1 VFLAE
6 PQTSESDTM
15 LKFRPVHLALFVL
28 VSAYL
33 ATTGLG
39 AAIIP
44 TSFGQQQLAA
54 FMYPESV
61 PFSSLTTMGTPIY
74 WFVLFSIILVVPPVA
89 LATEASFRRLAPESK
104 SILIPTWIPVV
115 LAGLI
120 SAFCLYKLA
129 AAGGL
134 TAHEVWDRSVYFET
148 RMQRRTELFSL
159 LNNHYYSFCY
169 SSLPI
174 LGSFLL
180 AKFVLNKDRLAGIAF
195 VVVSVLLAWFDTAT
209 IMKAPLII
217 YIGTVALTL
226 IACGVGV
233 LRTFVMTAPIAV
245 AVYCT
250 LSILQFSNHET
261 ASWNV
266 NMDAAPLTLQ
276 TSEDKTFSSSD
287 DNTLSYKAFYMT
299 RAAAL
304 RMAASFPYYIQKFS
318 DPKEKC
324 GLEIPPP
331 LVFLPRQTCFPPI
344 KIFNLMYPSIHYV
357 QGYAPAASNVS
368 AYAEL
373 GIGYSLIAMTLSGM
387 IIGALSFFA
396 HARNALSISIT
407 VATCIFSYY
416 LTQVSLTGSILDSYG
431 LLWMLLPLVLAI
443 ILTRVFGAK
452 SIKLEA
458 MRG

>member
-1 VFLAE
+1 
-6 PQTSESDTM
+6 M

-61 PFSSLTTMGTPIY
+61 PFSSLTTMGTTMY

-104 SILIPTWIPVV
+104 SIFIPTWIPVV

-134 TAHEVWDRSVYFET
+134 TAHEVWDRGACFEAK
-148 RMQRRTELFSL
+148 MQRRTELFQL
-159 LNNHYYSFCY
+159 LGNRYYSFCY

-180 AKFVLNKDRLAGIAF
+180 AKFVLNNDRLAGATF
-195 VVVSVLLAWFDTAT
+195 VCISILLAWFDIAM

-217 YIGTVALTL
+217 YVGVVALTL
-226 IACGVGV
+226 IICGVGI
-233 LRTFVMTAPIAV
+233 LRTLAMTVPV
-245 AVYCT
+245 AMAIYLT
-250 LSILQFSNHET
+250 LSTLQFCEQQT

-266 NMDAAPLTLQ
+266 DTGNVQSEKTLT
-276 TSEDKTFSSSD
+276 
-287 DNTLSYKAFYMT
+287 YKASYMT
-299 RAAAL
+299 RATTF

-324 GLEIPPP
+324 GLEVPPL

-431 LLWMLLPLVLAI
+431 LLWMVLPLLLV
-443 ILTRVFGAK
+443 ILVAK
-452 SIKLEA
+452 VSNAFKFRTTICKGPLNPTA
-458 MRG
+458 

>member
-1 VFLAE
+1 
-6 PQTSESDTM
+6 M

-61 PFSSLTTMGTPIY
+61 PFSSLTTMGTPMY

-104 SILIPTWIPVV
+104 SIFIPTWIPVV

-134 TAHEVWDRSVYFET
+134 TAHEVWDRGACFEAK
-148 RMQRRTELFSL
+148 MQRRAELFQL
-159 LNNHYYSFCY
+159 LGNRYYSFCY

-180 AKFVLNKDRLAGIAF
+180 AKFVLNNDRLAGATF
-195 VVVSVLLAWFDTAT
+195 VCISILLAWFDIAM

-217 YIGTVALTL
+217 YVGVVALTL
-226 IACGVGV
+226 IICGVGI
-233 LRTFVMTAPIAV
+233 LRTFAMTAPIAV
-245 AVYCT
+245 AAYLA
-250 LSILQFSNHET
+250 LSILQFSNHQT
-261 ASWNV
+261 ASWNK
-266 NMDAAPLTLQ
+266 DIGGAASTG
-276 TSEDKTFSSSD
+276 DKTF
-287 DNTLSYKAFYMT
+287 SYKAFYMT
-299 RAAAL
+299 RAAAF
-304 RMAASFPYYIQKFS
+304 RMAASFPYYLEEFS

-324 GLEIPPP
+324 GVEVPPL
-331 LVFLPRQTCFPPI
+331 LVFLPRQTCFPPT
-344 KIFNLMYPSIHYV
+344 KIFSLMYPSVNYV
-357 QGYAPAASNVS
+357 QGYAPAPSNVS
-368 AYAEL
+368 AYAES

-387 IIGALSFFA
+387 IVGALSFFA

-407 VATCIFSYY
+407 VVTCIFSYY
-416 LTQVSLTGSILDSYG
+416 LTQVSLTGSILNSYG
-431 LLWMLLPLVLAI
+431 LLWMVLPLLLV
-443 ILTRVFGAK
+443 ILVARAFP
-452 SIKLEA
+452 I
-458 MRG
+458 

>member
-1 VFLAE
+1 
-6 PQTSESDTM
+6 M

-28 VSAYL
+28 VAAYL
-33 ATTGLG
+33 ATTGVG

-44 TSFGQQQLAA
+44 TSFGHQQLAA

-74 WFVLFSIILVVPPVA
+74 WLVLFSIIFIVPPAA
-89 LATEASFRRLAPESK
+89 LATEASFRRLAPKSK
-104 SILIPTWIPVV
+104 SIFIPTWIPVV
-115 LAGLI
+115 FAGLI
-120 SAFCLYKLA
+120 SAFCIYKLA
-129 AAGGL
+129 LAGGL
-134 TAHEVWDRSVYFET
+134 TAHEVWDHGVCFEAK
-148 RMQRRTELFSL
+148 MQRRTELFQL
-159 LNNHYYSFCY
+159 LGNRYYSFCY

-180 AKFVLNKDRLAGIAF
+180 AKFVLNNDRLAGATF
-195 VVVSVLLAWFDTAT
+195 VGISILLAWFDIAM

-217 YIGTVALTL
+217 YVGVVALTL
-226 IACGVGV
+226 IICGVGI
-233 LRTFVMTAPIAV
+233 LRTLAMTVPV
-245 AVYCT
+245 AMAIYLT
-250 LSILQFSNHET
+250 LSTLQFCEHQT

-266 NMDAAPLTLQ
+266 DVGNAR
-276 TSEDKTFSSSD
+276 SSSSQSEK
-287 DNTLSYKAFYMT
+287 TLTYKASYMT
-299 RAAAL
+299 RAATF

-318 DPKEKC
+318 DPTERC
-324 GLEIPPP
+324 GLEVPPL

-368 AYAEL
+368 AYSEL
-373 GIGYSLIAMTLSGM
+373 GIGYSLIAMTLAGM

-431 LLWMLLPLVLAI
+431 LLWMVLPLVLAI
-443 ILTRVFGAK
+443 TLTQVFGAK